1 MMKYEEIEKQ
11 IGLRLEEV
19 EKITKER
26 AEKENI
32 LREQIDKKY
41 KMLTDAGFGRRES
54 YKMLS
59 EKACD
64 YRTLMN
70 WHSGEKMKT
79 GSYKKLIILIEEQM
93 KEAK

>member
-1 MMKYEEIEKQ
+1 MKYEEIEKQ

-26 AEKENI
+26 VKKENI

-41 KMLTDAGFGRRES
+41 KMLTDAGFGRQES

-59 EKACD
+59 GKVCD
-64 YRTLMN
+64 FRTLMN
-70 WHSGEKMKT
+70 WHAGEKMRT
-79 GSYKKLIILIEEQM
+79 DSYKKLIILIEDGQD
-93 KEAK
+93 